1 MSERRPNDHSGEQL
15 QPFESKEA
23 YTDYVYRIFKDLEAE
38 RSPMMVDAE
47 ANELLL
53 LVLRHQEF
61 TPTER
66 LRELNFVSHLAM
78 IRLRGFVQP
87 GADPSVVR
95 RAEVIHSAYAQ
106 VYSQSMLELA
116 KQEDVTSAF
125 QRNL

>member
-23 YTDYVYRIFKDLEAE
+23 YTAYVDRIFKDLETE
-38 RSPMMVDAE
+38 RSPMIVDAE

-53 LVLRHQEF
+53 LALRHQEF

-66 LRELNFVSHLAM
+66 LRELNLVSHLAM

-87 GADPSVVR
+87 GADPNVVS
-95 RAEVIHSAYAQ
+95 RAEFIHNAYAQ
-106 VYSQSMLELA
+106 VYGQTMLELA

-125 QRNL
+125 Q

>member
-23 YTDYVYRIFKDLEAE
+23 YTAYVDRIFKELETE

-53 LVLRHQEF
+53 LVLKHQEF

-87 GADPSVVR
+87 HVDPNLVR
-95 RAEVIHSAYAQ
+95 RAEIIHSAYAE
-106 VYSQSMLELA
+106 VYGQTMLELA

-125 QRNL
+125 Q